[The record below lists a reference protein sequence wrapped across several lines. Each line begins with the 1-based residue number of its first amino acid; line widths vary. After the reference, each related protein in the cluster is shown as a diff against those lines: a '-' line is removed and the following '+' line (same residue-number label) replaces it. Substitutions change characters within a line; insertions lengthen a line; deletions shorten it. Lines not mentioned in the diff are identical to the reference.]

1 MFGYVKVCKP
11 ELKVREYE
19 EYKAVYCTLCR
30 VIGKE
35 YGQTSRALL
44 NYDATFYI
52 LLCDCAESG
61 EAPQYQ
67 KGRCRF
73 NPAKICNYQDNT
85 GESYSRAAAL
95 TVILSYHKLLDT
107 LHDSRFFK
115 RAAAAVFY
123 PILRVKYKKAK
134 AKYPQFAEIA
144 ETAMRRQSDLEA
156 ENCASTDKAADP
168 SAQALA
174 DLFSLN
180 IKDPTQKR
188 VVARTA
194 YCLGRWVYLM
204 DAYDDMR
211 KDLKS
216 GAYNPFLLKYNV
228 TDEPALKSN
237 ELHEAILRSL
247 HMSANEAAISFDLLD
262 GTVHRNVLENI
273 LYDGLEAQCAAVRR
287 AYTEVKQEH
296 V

>member
-1 MFGYVKVCKP
+1 M
-11 ELKVREYE
+11 
-19 EYKAVYCTLCR
+19 
-30 VIGKE
+30 
-35 YGQTSRALL
+35 
-44 NYDATFYI
+44 
-52 LLCDCAESG
+52 
-61 EAPQYQ
+61 
-67 KGRCRF
+67 
-73 NPAKICNYQDNT
+73 
-85 GESYSRAAAL
+85 
-95 TVILSYHKLLDT
+95 ILSYHKLLDT

-134 AKYPQFAEIA
+134 AKYPEFAEIA
-144 ETAMRRQSDLEA
+144 ETAMRRQSDLEQA
-156 ENCASTDKAADP
+156 KCASTDKAADP

-174 DLFSLN
+174 DLFSLY
-180 IKDPTQKR
+180 IKDSTQKR

-228 TDEPALKSN
+228 TDEPALENN

>member
-11 ELKVREYE
+11 ELKIREYE

-30 VIGKE
+30 VIGRD
-35 YGQTSRALL
+35 YGQISRTLL
-44 NYDATFYI
+44 SYDATFYV
-52 LLCDCAESG
+52 LLCDCANSSEM
-61 EAPQYQ
+61 PQYQ

-73 NPAKICNYQDNT
+73 NPAKTCHYQECP

-107 LHDSRFFK
+107 LHDSRFLK

-134 AKYPQFAEIA
+134 ARYPQFAEIA
-144 ETAMRRQSDLEA
+144 ETAMSRQSALEQA
-156 ENCASTDKAADP
+156 KCASTDEAAHP

-174 DLFSLN
+174 DLFSLYVQ
-180 IKDPTQKR
+180 DPTQKR

-211 KDLKS
+211 KDLNF
-216 GAYNPFLLKYNV
+216 GEYNPFLLKYNI
-228 TDEPALKSN
+228 TDEQALLQN
-237 ELHEAILRSL
+237 ELHEDILRSL
-247 HMSANEAAISFDLLD
+247 HMSANEAAISFDLLN
-262 GTVHRNVLENI
+262 GTVHRSVLENI